1 MEESSRGLV
10 DQGVLRQ
17 IDQVRTLGDV
27 SEQREDNVMAP
38 SKALTINDLA
48 RLQQATEVG
57 SLGELAADI
66 WDSDEELV
74 EFLADLRSSRSSS
87 LD

>member
-1 MEESSRGLV
+1 VEESSRGLV